1 MKTTA
6 RIRIIVLIN
15 LVMIPFVFLL
25 FLSIAGTW
33 FFPDVLPG
41 HWSLNAWHGL
51 FSGNDF
57 WWVLLKSVVLSS
69 SVAILATA
77 MAFFISR
84 QLSRHRY
91 RDILHSIAYLPYS
104 FSPVIYAF
112 CIQFLFIRSGLK
124 GTYAGVLIAQLLI
137 SFPFAVL
144 LFSKHWNHEL
154 KNQEI
159 LSMSLGA
166 SEYQTIV
173 RVTLP
178 LTMRLIKLSL
188 IQTFLISWFDYGISL
203 VIGRGI
209 AQTAILRIYQY
220 IAEANIA
227 YAATASLVLLIPPVM
242 LSIVQHKLSSNVA

>member
-1 MKTTA
+1 M
-6 RIRIIVLIN
+6 
-15 LVMIPFVFLL
+15 
-25 FLSIAGTW
+25 
-33 FFPDVLPG
+33 
-41 HWSLNAWHGL
+41 
-51 FSGNDF
+51 
-57 WWVLLKSVVLSS
+57 
-69 SVAILATA
+69 
-77 MAFFISR
+77 
-84 QLSRHRY
+84 
-91 RDILHSIAYLPYS
+91 
-104 FSPVIYAF
+104 
-112 CIQFLFIRSGLK
+112 FIRSGLK

-137 SFPFAVL
+137 SFPFVVL

-166 SEYQTIV
+166 SEYQTVV

-209 AQTAILRIYQY
+209 AQTAILRVYQY